1 MTTED
6 VKRIKR
12 KLKEQKEKRGQEKVD
27 FYTNHLVRQW
37 LFREGQLGRDISKE
51 EFDSA
56 EDRIGEQV

>member
-37 LFREGQLGRDISKE
+37 LFRDISKE